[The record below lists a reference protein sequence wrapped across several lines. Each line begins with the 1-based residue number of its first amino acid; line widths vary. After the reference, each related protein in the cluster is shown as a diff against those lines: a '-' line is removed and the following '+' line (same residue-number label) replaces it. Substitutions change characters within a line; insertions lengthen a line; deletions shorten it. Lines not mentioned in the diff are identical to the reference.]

1 VLREGREGRFSVVGD
16 RAGEIAT
23 CIEGTSVDARLSWR
37 DDPRVDLK
45 R

>member
-1 VLREGREGRFSVVGD
+1 MLNGSRFSVVGD
-16 RAGEIAT
+16 RAGDIVAT
-23 CIEGTSVDARLSWR
+23 RIEGTRVDARLSWR